1 MEAGSG
7 DASVD
12 LTETRSVQSVTDQ
25 TKRLVTA
32 IGAQKLAQP
41 LKRLWLVFTKHHL
54 NELRFVNKQRSQ
66 GPHPPARTPGSVQRP
81 EDVMEE
87 RAAGQAVDL
96 MAVRALPVLLQVR
109 LVLQHLQ
116 TESGGRKPTDQSES
130 SKHFHRR
137 VAMSGLIA
145 LPSTT

>member
-12 LTETRSVQSVTDQ
+12 LTETRSVQSVIDQ

-41 LKRLWLVFTKHHL
+41 LMLKRLWVVFTKLHL
-54 NELRFVNKQRSQ
+54 NELRLVNKQRSQ

-96 MAVRALPVLLQVR
+96 VAVRALPVLLQVR

-116 TESGGRKPTDQSES
+116 TASGERKPMEPIREQ
-130 SKHFHRR
+130 
-137 VAMSGLIA
+137 
-145 LPSTT
+145 

>member
-12 LTETRSVQSVTDQ
+12 LTETRSVQSVIDQ

-41 LKRLWLVFTKHHL
+41 LGVVFTKHHL

-96 MAVRALPVLLQVR
+96 VAVRALPVLLQVR

-116 TESGGRKPTDQSES
+116 TASGERKPTDQSES
-130 SKHFHRR
+130 RKHFHRR
-137 VAMSGLIA
+137 VAMSRLIA